1 MSLPAHTYGFW
12 FYKELLTVLGKN
24 KLITMAT
31 PACGQFLV
39 TGSSPRL
46 KCLIRSPKCV
56 GCGLEGVMWM
66 LQSHGPLNPKNE
78 SRPHLNLYA
87 DTRGGWRLM
96 TQDHIFPKSK
106 GGSNELVNLQ
116 TMCSA
121 CNQAKADKVPDEC
134 EVETVFGDPRGV
146 DERRLRIARL
156 RALEAYA
163 DYLAG
168 AERKQPAIKLTG

>member
-12 FYKELLTVLGKN
+12 FYRELLPVLGVN
-24 KLITMAT
+24 KIITLET
-31 PACGQFLV
+31 PVCGSFLV
-39 TGSSPRL
+39 TGSSARL
-46 KCLIRSPKCV
+46 RCLMRSPKCV
-56 GCGLEGVMWM
+56 TCGLEGVIWM

-87 DTRGGWRLM
+87 DTKGGWRLM

-106 GGSNELVNLQ
+106 GGSNELDNLQ

-121 CNQAKADKVPDEC
+121 CNQTKADKVPDEYY
-134 EVETVFGDPRGV
+134 TVFGDSKSV
-146 DERRLRIARL
+146 DERRLRAARF

-168 AERKQPAIKLTG
+168 CERKFAVSKLAG